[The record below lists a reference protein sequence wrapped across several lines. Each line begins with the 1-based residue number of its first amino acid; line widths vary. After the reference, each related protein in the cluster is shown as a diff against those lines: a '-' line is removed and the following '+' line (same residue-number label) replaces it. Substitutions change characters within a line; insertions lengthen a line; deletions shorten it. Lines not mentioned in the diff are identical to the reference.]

1 MSKKL
6 FATTAL
12 VALSVCGA
20 ALTTYAEAD
29 KTKGENTANVTVL
42 EGDPEKPTDPVDPTD
57 PTGQKGNLT
66 VDNLIDFKFND
77 VRLSANEFRT
87 GLKDITTGGRD
98 KDNQK
103 RNIQVTDKRGS
114 GAGWTLRLA
123 QSKMMST
130 TVKTGN
136 KSELKG
142 AYISIPTVNPETNVY
157 TTADNKNPEAKP
169 VTLGYKFVEGKYGE
183 PQKFAEAAKENGMGT
198 WVFNTNTS
206 KDDKVELI
214 IPAGNFT
221 GTYEGI
227 MTWSVVDLDTQQPA
241 K

>member
-12 VALSVCGA
+12 VALTICGA

-29 KTKGENTANVTVL
+29 AKKGETTANVTVL
-42 EGDPEKPTDPVDPTD
+42 PGDDDSTDPIDPVDPTE
-57 PTGQKGNLT
+57 QKGKLT
-66 VDNLIDFKFND
+66 VDNIFAFKFND
-77 VRLSANEFRT
+77 VKLSSNETKT

-103 RNIQVTDKRGS
+103 RNVQVTDKRGT
-114 GAGWTLRLA
+114 GDGWTLRLT
-123 QSKMMST
+123 QSKLMST
-130 TVKTGN
+130 TVKEGN

-157 TTADNKNPEAKP
+157 TSSDNKRPEAKP
-169 VTLGYKFVEGKYGE
+169 VTLGYKFADGKYGE
-183 PQKFAEAAKENGMGT
+183 PQKFAEAAKETGMGS

-227 MTWSVVDLDTQQPA
+227 MTWSIVDLDTQQPA

>member
-6 FATTAL
+6 FVTTAL
-12 VALSVCGA
+12 VAFTVCGA
-20 ALTTYAEAD
+20 TLTTFAAAD
-29 KTKGENTANVTVL
+29 ATKGENTANVTVL
-42 EGDPEKPTDPVDPTD
+42 EGDPTDPTDPIDPTD

-77 VRLSANEFRT
+77 VRISSNEFKT
-87 GLKDITTGGRD
+87 GLKDIDRGGRD

-103 RNIQVTDKRGS
+103 RNVQVTDKRGT

-130 TVKTGN
+130 TIKEGK

-142 AYISIPTVNPETNVY
+142 AYISIPTVDPANNVY
-157 TTADNKNPEAKP
+157 TSADNKNADAKP

-183 PQKFAEAAKENGMGT
+183 PQKFAEAAKETGMGS

-227 MTWSVVDLDTQQPA
+227 MTWSVVDLDSQQPA